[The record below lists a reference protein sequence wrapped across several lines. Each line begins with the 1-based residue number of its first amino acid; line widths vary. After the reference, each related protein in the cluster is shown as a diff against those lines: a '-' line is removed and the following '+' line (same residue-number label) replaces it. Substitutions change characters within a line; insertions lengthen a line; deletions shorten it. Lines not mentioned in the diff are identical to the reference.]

1 MSDDMKRTIRRI
13 KQFYARLSKKQRIA
27 LIAVS
32 VLLVALLA
40 AFALGA
46 FSGDEEP
53 EPEVPPEPVY
63 SQLMGIEVDP
73 EVAKRPILGI
83 MIENSTFARP
93 QTGVGSAGIVFESVT
108 EGGITRYLTMFQENF
123 PTEIGPVRSIR
134 PYFVNWLMGFDT
146 SIAHVGGSAPALDLV
161 EQRNTKTLSQFTHP
175 EPYYRRSDRE
185 APHDMYTRTK
195 DLRDL
200 QQKLGHKTAEFK
212 EIPRSAD
219 SPAQTP
225 DATKISIN
233 YSGPDFAV
241 EFRYDKTS
249 NVYKR
254 FLAGSPDVDAD
265 TKKQIAVK
273 NLVVLKMSSP
283 TVEAIGTGQAIIY
296 KDGTFQKATWKQSTF
311 RERVVLT
318 DSQGN
323 EIPLNRGN
331 TWFAVVPSTGTVTN

>member
-1 MSDDMKRTIRRI
+1 MKKLSIKRIPRWFRRLSR
-13 KQFYARLSKKQRIA
+13 KQKLIVILLAIAIIAALAYLVFGSSKKQ
-27 LIAVS
+27 
-32 VLLVALLA
+32 
-40 AFALGA
+40 
-46 FSGDEEP
+46 D

-73 EVAKRPILGI
+73 EVAERPILGI

-123 PTEIGPVRSIR
+123 PKEVGPVRSIR
-134 PYFVNWLMGFDT
+134 PYFVNWMMGFDT

-161 EQRNTKTLSQFTHP
+161 EQRNAKTLSQFAYP

-185 APHDMYTRTK
+185 SPHDMYARTK

-219 SPAQTP
+219 SPSQTP
-225 DATKISIN
+225 NATKININ

-249 NVYKR
+249 NSYKR
-254 FLAGSPDVDAD
+254 FLAGTPDVDAD
-265 TKKQIAVK
+265 TKKQITVK
-273 NLVVLKMSSP
+273 NLVVLKMSGP
-283 TVEAIGTGQAIIY
+283 IVEALGTGQVVIY

-311 RERVVLT
+311 RERVVLA

-331 TWFAVVPSTGTVTN
+331 TWFAVVPSTGSATH